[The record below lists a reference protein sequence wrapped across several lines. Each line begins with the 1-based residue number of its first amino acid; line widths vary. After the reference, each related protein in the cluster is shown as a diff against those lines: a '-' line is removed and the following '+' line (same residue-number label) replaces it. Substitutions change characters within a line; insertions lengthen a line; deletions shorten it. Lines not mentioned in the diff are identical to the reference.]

1 MRVLLWYAHGS
12 YVNALV
18 RGDHEYLVCAT
29 DHRGGGPPVP
39 TSPWPDSVTV
49 VGAEELRANPPE
61 VVVIQRLEEIDFCR
75 DSLGFEPGRD
85 RPAIFCEHNVPR
97 QDIPSAWH
105 PLADRDR
112 WLIVHVTGVNA
123 LLWDCGR
130 TPTRVVGHGVPDP
143 GARYVGDLERAAVV
157 VNEPVRRRRVAGTD
171 LIPIVARDVGV
182 DVFGIDGELLIAAQ
196 PEADLRFGG
205 NLSQQEL
212 WDAVA
217 RDRVYLH
224 LNRWTSLG
232 LSLIEAMLLAMPV
245 AVLAMT
251 EAASL
256 PPDIG
261 SVSSD
266 PDRLRLRVRQLVEDP
281 SEARRCGLHARA
293 VALERFGLAAFLRG
307 WDEAYEQAAEV
318 FRQDGRQAR

>member
-18 RGDHEYLVCAT
+18 RGDHDYLVCAT
-29 DHRGGGPPVP
+29 DPSGGGPPVP

-49 VGAEELRANPPE
+49 ASAEEVRANPPD
-61 VVVIQRLEEIDFCR
+61 VVVIQRLEEIDCCR
-75 DSLGFEPGRD
+75 NLLGFEPGRD
-85 RPAIFCEHNVPR
+85 RPAIFCEHNVPKH
-97 QDIPSAWH
+97 DIPSAVH
-105 PLADRDR
+105 PLADRDN

-130 TPTRVVGHGVPDP
+130 TPSRVVGHGIPDP
-143 GARYVGDLERAAVV
+143 GVRYVGDLDRAAFV
-157 VNEPVRRRRVAGTD
+157 VNEPVRRCRLVGTD
-171 LIPIVARDVGV
+171 LIPLVAPDVGV
-182 DVFGIDGELLIAAQ
+182 DVFGIDGNLLVDAQ

-205 NLSQQEL
+205 NLAQQEL

-232 LSLIEAMLLAMPV
+232 LSLIEAMLMAMPV

-256 PPDIG
+256 PPEIG
-261 SVSSD
+261 AVSSD
-266 PDRLRLRVRQLVEDP
+266 PARLRRRVRELIDDAA
-281 SEARRCGLHARA
+281 EARRCGALARA

-307 WDEAYEQAAEV
+307 WDDAYEQAVEV
-318 FRQDGRQAR
+318 FRRR